1 MLPLAGGV
9 FSLNA
14 FLAAGRWPLAAG
26 RWLINHFRIFLSKR
40 GMFGNCTIV
49 RVPIRCRYT
58 LQQVRI
64 IMLLSIAEASRRW
77 GVARTTIYRKMKN
90 GSLSATN
97 GKVDHVEMVRCF
109 GEPSLTKEPEEM
121 QLEVLRKRA
130 DMLQGQVDLL
140 ERFLAQEK
148 EAFLRDKAVL
158 TQEKEWLRE
167 QVEKAQETIK
177 LLEHYK
183 PTVAEQQPIRPER
196 TKRGLL
202 GRLIGAVLDE

>member
-1 MLPLAGGV
+1 
-9 FSLNA
+9 
-14 FLAAGRWPLAAG
+14 
-26 RWLINHFRIFLSKR
+26 
-40 GMFGNCTIV
+40 
-49 RVPIRCRYT
+49 
-58 LQQVRI
+58 
-64 IMLLSIAEASRRW
+64 
-77 GVARTTIYRKMKN
+77 
-90 GSLSATN
+90 
-97 GKVDHVEMVRCF
+97 
-109 GEPSLTKEPEEM
+109 M

-158 TQEKEWLRE
+158 SQEKEWLRV

-183 PTVAEQQPIRPER
+183 PTVTEQQQSIRHER